1 MEVKVDF
8 YSCQACVSY
17 KGKELRLGDSSTK
30 SEDKKNIYS
39 LLKPVSNIRRYDI
52 LTSYMRNQNLLR
64 EERERENFLG
74 NCTTQ
79 FWVERKKENARE
91 GGCREVWKK
100 LTIAKSGITILVAQD
115 CQNWPFIS
123 CSYQYMGRVVRSS

>member
-64 EERERENFLG
+64 EEREREREFLRQLYHSVLG
-74 NCTTQ
+74 
-79 FWVERKKENARE
+79 RKKKRKCQRRRLPRSMEETDHSKVRDYN
-91 GGCREVWKK
+91 
-100 LTIAKSGITILVAQD
+100 LSGTRLSELA
-115 CQNWPFIS
+115 F
-123 CSYQYMGRVVRSS
+123 Y